1 MVSFILK
8 CHWQYTLDIVFLLLQ
23 SYSLYLYNLIFHRF
37 FTLFHQA
44 HEKNIFCSFYAPRTE
59 NCGEN
64 LKYLHKMQFS
74 VLKFHPYIYYL
85 ATYFNVLPTKA
96 GVCHENCSMSKLYT
110 KFAPEKCTKHCSYI
124 NRKNKK
130 RDETFFKLH

>member
-1 MVSFILK
+1 
-8 CHWQYTLDIVFLLLQ
+8 
-23 SYSLYLYNLIFHRF
+23 
-37 FTLFHQA
+37 
-44 HEKNIFCSFYAPRTE
+44 
-59 NCGEN
+59 
-64 LKYLHKMQFS
+64 MQFS